1 MFLHT
6 KNLSSHKMCFF
17 HKQNV
22 LLQKKS
28 FFHIQNVSSQKTVF
42 FTNLW
47 KNRHLTRHKNMKG
60 KRWGFMPIEQIKK
73 PIVDLTLYKGI
84 WREANAQSHGLLHE
98 FEPKKDD
105 MNTPKKANYGFCDYL
120 IPFDQEEEKE
130 TILVTTMS
138 FTFGF
143 FFNIS
148 YSIKR

>member
-1 MFLHT
+1 
-6 KNLSSHKMCFF
+6 
-17 HKQNV
+17 
-22 LLQKKS
+22 
-28 FFHIQNVSSQKTVF
+28 
-42 FTNLW
+42 
-47 KNRHLTRHKNMKG
+47 MKG

-143 FFNIS
+143 FF
-148 YSIKR
+148 